1 MTKIRLKY
9 VDEYVDRNGK
19 LRRYFRKGGKRLG
32 QLPGLPGSA
41 EFITAYQGFLDA
53 KTVIVVR
60 QKPEGSFAKLV
71 TDFYASA
78 LFRNNTKESSRKLYR
93 SILDKLALEH
103 GHRGV
108 SMITPDALERIV
120 NRVGEDRPAMAN
132 LMRSVLRRLM
142 KFAVKSKL
150 IDANPAANIE
160 PFKVGKIHTWTDA
173 ELRQFEKRWPLGTRE
188 RLAYALLL
196 YTGQRGGD
204 VVKMHR
210 GDITDNQVKVIQ
222 EKTGADLW
230 VPIHPELARVM
241 KSYPAKGLT
250 LIGDAAGR
258 PIKRPALTAMMGDA
272 IDAAELPARCVPH
285 GLRKAA
291 MRLLAEA
298 GATEK
303 QIAAISGHKTLR
315 EVQRYTEAADQR
327 RLALD
332 GMKKMP
338 NGKTPLGNSRKFSN
352 KIK

>member
-1 MTKIRLKY
+1 MTKVRLKY
-9 VDEYVDRNGK
+9 IDEYVDNSGK

-32 QLPGLPGSA
+32 MLPGAPGSS
-41 EFITAYQGFLDA
+41 EFMDAYQAFLDA
-53 KTVIVVR
+53 KPAPVIR
-60 QKPEGSFAKLV
+60 QKPEGSFGKLV
-71 TDFYASA
+71 TDFYASS

-93 SILDKLALEH
+93 SILDKLAQEH

-108 SMITPDALERIV
+108 SLMTPEAVERIV
-120 NRVGEDRPAMAN
+120 NRVGNEHPAMGN

-150 IDANPAANIE
+150 IALNPAADLDG
-160 PFKVGKIHTWTDA
+160 FKVGEIHSWTDA
-173 ELRQFEKRWPLGTRE
+173 ELRQFEAKWRLGTRE
-188 RLAYALLL
+188 RLAYALFL

-210 GDITDNQVKVIQ
+210 SDIVDGQMRVVQ

-241 KSYPAKGLT
+241 RSYPAKGLT
-250 LIGDAAGR
+250 LIGDATGR
-258 PIKRPALTAMMGDA
+258 PIKRPALTAFMAKA
-272 IDAAELPARCVPH
+272 IEEAGLPDRCVPH

-291 MRLLAEA
+291 MRRLAEA

-315 EVQRYTEAADQR
+315 EVQRYTKAADQR
-327 RLALD
+327 RLAVDAMAKL
-332 GMKKMP
+332 P
-338 NGKTPLGNSRKFSN
+338 NDNRPLGKNAKLSS